1 MDVVNEVGFENA
13 FMFMYSPRSNTP
25 AATMEKQV
33 DEQTKR
39 ERLQQLM
46 RLQNEKAKKESQK
59 YMNKTVKVLVEGP
72 SRKNPD
78 MLTGRTSTHKIVL
91 FKSKRED
98 LKGKFV
104 NTKIYQAKTWTLYGE
119 MEE

>member
-13 FMFMYSPRSNTP
+13 FMFMYSKRSGTP
-25 AATMEKQV
+25 AATMEEQV
-33 DEQTKR
+33 EEQVKS

-46 RLQNEKAKKESQK
+46 RLQNYKAKEESQK
-59 YMNKTVKVLVEGP
+59 YLGNTVKVLVEGP
-72 SRKNPD
+72 SRKNPE

-91 FKSKRED
+91 FKSDRTD

-104 NTKIYQAKTWTLYGE
+104 HTRIYEAKTWTLYGE
-119 MEE
+119 LEE

>member
-13 FMFMYSPRSNTP
+13 FMFMYSKRSGTP
-25 AATMEKQV
+25 AATMAEQV
-33 DEQTKR
+33 TEQIKS

-46 RLQNEKAKKESQK
+46 RLQNYKAKEESQK
-59 YMNKTVKVLVEGP
+59 YLGKTVKVLVEGP
-72 SRKNPD
+72 SRKNPE

-91 FKSKRED
+91 FKSPRTD

-104 NTKIYQAKTWTLYGE
+104 NTKIYEAKTWTLYGE
-119 MEE
+119 LEE